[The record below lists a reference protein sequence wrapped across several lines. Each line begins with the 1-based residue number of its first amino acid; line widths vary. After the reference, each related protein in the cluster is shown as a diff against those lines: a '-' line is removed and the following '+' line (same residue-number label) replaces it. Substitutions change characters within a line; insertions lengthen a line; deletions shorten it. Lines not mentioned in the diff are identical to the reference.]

1 MHRYEPGT
9 GAAADKVAWC
19 KQSWH
24 RGGVPT
30 TTPTR
35 TVTSGQELVVSLLT
49 VARRLR
55 ARLPEGRIDP
65 AQMFVLHHV
74 AARGSLR
81 VSALAEAMGLDIST
95 ASRHVRQLELGGY
108 LVRTG
113 DPDDRRASRVRLT
126 RRGRGALE
134 RAMRARA
141 ARLDRAIAGWP
152 EEDRATLTTLMNRLA
167 DSLDR
172 LAAEPETR

>member
-1 MHRYEPGT
+1 M
-9 GAAADKVAWC
+9 
-19 KQSWH
+19 
-24 RGGVPT
+24 PT

-35 TVTSGQELVVSLLT
+35 PASTGQELVVSLFT

-95 ASRHVRQLELGGY
+95 ASRHIRQLELGGY
-108 LVRTG
+108 LARTG

-126 RRGRGALE
+126 RRGRGALD
-134 RAMRARA
+134 RAMRVRA

-152 EEDRATLTTLMNRLA
+152 EEDRATLTTLMTRLA

>member
-1 MHRYEPGT
+1 M
-9 GAAADKVAWC
+9 
-19 KQSWH
+19 
-24 RGGVPT
+24 PT
-30 TTPTR
+30 STPTR
-35 TVTSGQELVVSLLT
+35 TATSGQELVVSLLT

-81 VSALAEAMGLDIST
+81 VSALAEAMGLDTST
-95 ASRHVRQLELGGY
+95 ASRHVRQLEVGGH
-108 LVRTG
+108 LART
-113 DPDDRRASRVRLT
+113 RAFQVRLT
-126 RRGRGALE
+126 RRGRAALDQ
-134 RAMRARA
+134 AMRARGT
-141 ARLDRAIAGWP
+141 LV
-152 EEDRATLTTLMNRLA
+152 DRATAHWPADDRAALTTLMNRLA

>member
-1 MHRYEPGT
+1 M
-9 GAAADKVAWC
+9 
-19 KQSWH
+19 
-24 RGGVPT
+24 PT

-35 TVTSGQELVVSLLT
+35 PASTGQELVVSLLT

-65 AQMFVLHHV
+65 AQMFVRHHV

-95 ASRHVRQLELGGY
+95 ASRHIRQLELGGY
-108 LVRTG
+108 LARTG

-126 RRGRGALE
+126 RRGRGALD
-134 RAMRARA
+134 RAMRVRA
-141 ARLDRAIAGWP
+141 ARLDRAIADWP

>member
-1 MHRYEPGT
+1 M
-9 GAAADKVAWC
+9 
-19 KQSWH
+19 
-24 RGGVPT
+24 PT
-30 TTPTR
+30 STPTR
-35 TVTSGQELVVSLLT
+35 TATSGQELVVSLLT

-95 ASRHVRQLELGGY
+95 ASRHVRQLEVGGH
-108 LVRTG
+108 LARTG
-113 DPDDRRASRVRLT
+113 DPDDRRAFQVRLT
-126 RRGRGALE
+126 RRGRAALDQ
-134 RAMRARA
+134 AMRARGT
-141 ARLDRAIAGWP
+141 LV
-152 EEDRATLTTLMNRLA
+152 DRATADWPADDRAALTTLMNRLA